1 MVMDEEAIDERMQG
15 LEHYSRRLLNDRLF
29 VKQYEEVSGTVLG
42 FFGFEDIS
50 NTILE
55 RSVNLAGMSC
65 VKSNISTRI
74 SGKGETSLYYGFQV
88 KQHGRSSYEIGKRY
102 SEFVEFNKVPSV

>member
-1 MVMDEEAIDERMQG
+1 MDEEAIDERMQG

-55 RSVNLAGMSC
+55 R
-65 VKSNISTRI
+65 
-74 SGKGETSLYYGFQV
+74 
-88 KQHGRSSYEIGKRY
+88 
-102 SEFVEFNKVPSV
+102 